1 MNLEKYQGE
10 TMWRNKII
18 TALLAASIC
27 GIGVGQSAQGRA
39 ASAKAGDCDRACLN
53 HFVDQYLA
61 AVVAHDPSQ
70 LPHSANMKFTEN
82 NVELKLGD
90 GLWATADAI
99 GTYKIYIDDP
109 TDGQVGGYGV
119 VEEDGHPGILG
130 MRMKIV
136 NHKVTELETLVAR
149 RDSANSTFPNPEG
162 LKDKP
167 VFSEDVPA
175 DQRLSREKLIALAD
189 GYFSTI
195 QLNTG
200 KLFTEFDPNCAR
212 VENGVQTAGNPNG
225 MGVAKQGCEEQLK
238 SGLLRFVTR
247 ARDRRFPVVDQQKGL
262 VLVSTF
268 FDHAGVLRNFKLVDG
283 TDHKVGLPF
292 DRPFSFVMLELFKIQ
307 DGKIRQIEAVINTVP
322 YHMPSPWVA
331 ATK

>member
-1 MNLEKYQGE
+1 MSRHKI
-10 TMWRNKII
+10 II
-18 TALLAASIC
+18 TALAILLC
-27 GIGVGQSAQGRA
+27 GLGLTHSAQAGTAGPRA
-39 ASAKAGDCDRACLN
+39 GHCDRACLN

-70 LPHSANMKFTEN
+70 LPHSPNVKYTEN
-82 NVELKLGD
+82 NVLLKLDD

-109 TDGQVGGYGV
+109 TAGQVGFYGV

-130 MRMKIV
+130 VRMKIV
-136 NHKVTELETLVAR
+136 DHQVTEIETMVAR
-149 RDSANSTFPNPEG
+149 RESANSNFPNPEG

-175 DQRLSREKLIALAD
+175 DERLSREKLIALAN

-200 KLFTEFDPNCAR
+200 KLYTEFDPDCVR

-225 MGVAKQGCEEQLK
+225 QGVAKQGCEEQLK

-247 ARDRRFPVVDQQKGL
+247 ARDRRFPVVDEQRGL

-268 FDHAGVLRNFKLVDG
+268 FDHAGVLRDFKLVDG
-283 TDHKVGLPF
+283 TDHRVGLPF
-292 DRPFSFVMLELFKIQ
+292 DRPFSFVMLELFKIEG
-307 DGKIRQIEAVINTVP
+307 GKIRQIEAILNTVP

-331 ATK
+331 AAK

>member
-1 MNLEKYQGE
+1 
-10 TMWRNKII
+10 MWRHKII
-18 TALLAASIC
+18 IAVLATVIF
-27 GIGVGQSAQGRA
+27 GMGVGQSAQGRA
-39 ASAKAGDCDRACLN
+39 GGGRAGDCDRACLN
-53 HFVDQYLA
+53 DFVDQYLA
-61 AVVAHDPSQ
+61 AIVAHDPSR
-70 LPHSANMKFTEN
+70 LPHSVDAKFTEN

-90 GLWATADAI
+90 GLWATADAV

-109 TDGQVGGYGV
+109 TGGQVGFYGV

-130 MRMKIV
+130 ARLKIV
-136 NHKVTELETLVAR
+136 NHKVTEIETLVAR

-167 VFSEDVPA
+167 IFSEDIPA
-175 DQRLSREKLIALAD
+175 DQRLSRDKLISLAN
-189 GYFSTI
+189 GYFETI

-200 KLFTEFDPNCAR
+200 KLFTTFDPDCAR

-225 MGVAKQGCEEQLK
+225 TGVAKMGCEAQLK
-238 SGLLRFVTR
+238 TGLLKFVTR
-247 ARDRRFPVVDQQKGL
+247 ARDRRFPVVDEQKGL

-268 FDHAGVLRNFKLVDG
+268 FDHAGVLRDFKLVDG

-307 DGKIRQIEAVINTVP
+307 NGGIRQIEAVIDTVP

>member
-1 MNLEKYQGE
+1 MC
-10 TMWRNKII
+10 RNKIFIAVIAILILGI
-18 TALLAASIC
+18 TVGKPEPSGAAS
-27 GIGVGQSAQGRA
+27 SP
-39 ASAKAGDCDRACLN
+39 ASDCDRACLN
-53 HFVDQYLA
+53 TFVDQYLV
-61 AVVAHDPSQ
+61 AVVAHDPSK

-99 GTYKIYIDDP
+99 GTYKVYIDDP
-109 TDGQVGGYGV
+109 GAGQVGFYGV

-130 MRMKIV
+130 LRMKIAS
-136 NHKVTELETLVAR
+136 HKVTELETLVAR
-149 RDSANSTFPNPEG
+149 RDSANSNFPNPEG

-167 VFSEDVPA
+167 VFSEDIPA
-175 DQRLSREKLIALAD
+175 DQRLSREKLVDLAN

-200 KLFTEFDPNCAR
+200 QLFTQFDPNCVR
-212 VENGVQTAGNPNG
+212 VENGMQTAGNPAG
-225 MGVAKQGCEEQLK
+225 SGVAKQGCEEQLK

-247 ARDRRFPVVDQQKGL
+247 VRDRRFPVVDQQKGL
-262 VLVSTF
+262 VLASTF
-268 FDHAGVLRNFKLVDG
+268 FDHAGVLRDFKLVDG

-322 YHMPSPWVA
+322 YHMPSPWVPPA
-331 ATK
+331 Q